1 MSGITKGGN
10 YIVQSCL
17 TDAEVRPLPGVT
29 YQCSIC
35 GAEYADGAVAK
46 ECYEECLKGFPMPP
60 ADAREISAAVQTPRT
75 RPSSE
80 LRNLLQ
86 ITSRL
91 GREFPMPPVTFNGE
105 NIDVHAVLHDLLNA
119 GETGLEA
126 QEDMAP
132 DAGTTGECQALI
144 GFDAD
149 TCGLPLQSPIHD
161 FGNPNGHHYMPTPN
175 NAGVAQSAEQGFR
188 KAEAVGSTPISSSM
202 KLNKEQVDA
211 LKLIVH
217 YRLQLEDL
225 RKAVSDAETALNT
238 TKRATADAQRTYDT
252 TVKRAERQGKEFEGL
267 LYDAEAS
274 LRRLIVE
281 DVLIKGTPDPAP
293 EPAKPVEVEEHDDLG
308 RAE

>member
-60 ADAREISAAVQTPRT
+60 VTDTPVAADVQAPRV
-75 RPSSE
+75 RPSPE
-80 LRNLLQ
+80 VRNLLQ
-86 ITSRL
+86 IANRT
-91 GREFPMPPVTFNGE
+91 GRDFPMPPMTFNDE

-132 DAGTTGECQALI
+132 DAGTTGECQVPI
-144 GFDAD
+144 GSDD
-149 TCGLPLQSPIHD
+149 VCGLSMRSPIHD
-161 FGNPNGHHYMPTPN
+161 FGNPNGHPYMPTPN

-188 KAEAVGSTPISSSM
+188 KAEVVGSTPISSSM

-281 DVLIKGTPDPAP
+281 DVLIKGTPEPAP
-293 EPAKPVEVEEHDDLG
+293 EPAKPVEIEEHDDLG